1 MMLKLCY
8 SFKVISLIY
17 FCLFTDIDVHL
28 KNADFCVILCWK
40 NCSFKNT
47 NLCNVDFGMGSAA
60 GKPPP
65 YEQTHNFT
73 DYPSSHVDIDEV
85 NF

>member
-1 MMLKLCY
+1 MDNNLCY
-8 SFKVISLIY
+8 
-17 FCLFTDIDVHL
+17 
-28 KNADFCVILCWK
+28 A
-40 NCSFKNT
+40 
-47 NLCNVDFGMGSAA
+47 NLCTVADFGMGSTAA

-85 NF
+85 NI

>member
-1 MMLKLCY
+1 MDNNLCY
-8 SFKVISLIY
+8 V
-17 FCLFTDIDVHL
+17 
-28 KNADFCVILCWK
+28 
-40 NCSFKNT
+40 
-47 NLCNVDFGMGSAA
+47 NLYYNMADFGMGSTAA

-85 NF
+85 NT

>member
-1 MMLKLCY
+1 
-8 SFKVISLIY
+8 
-17 FCLFTDIDVHL
+17 
-28 KNADFCVILCWK
+28 
-40 NCSFKNT
+40 
-47 NLCNVDFGMGSAA
+47 MGSTAA

-85 NF
+85 KNFNISMLKFFVT